1 MKHWWIFLLLAS
13 ATLRSYAQPTFG
25 LTAYYSFD
33 NDADTIIVD
42 ETGNFANN
50 GYSNALIRDCGVV
63 GQAIRFNGDNHYAEF
78 NSTPVKSIF
87 GTEDF
92 SISFYFKSLNSNTV
106 NTQTLLS
113 KRTNC
118 SIENAFAIR
127 YSPLTKN
134 LNLVVSEDASLSSIL
149 SVQLDENRCWH
160 HVAVVGKG
168 PRSPSTP
175 MGFRSRWTAR
185 TNGSISPLTICP

>member
-1 MKHWWIFLLLAS
+1 MKHWWIILMLTAVRLS
-13 ATLRSYAQPTFG
+13 SYAQPTFG

-33 NDADTIIVD
+33 NDADSILVD

-50 GYSNALIRDCGVV
+50 GFSNALIRDCGVV
-63 GQAIRFNGDNHYAEF
+63 GKAIRFNGDDHYALF
-78 NSTPVKSIF
+78 GSTPVKSIF

-106 NTQTLLS
+106 NTQTIIS
-113 KRTNC
+113 KRENC

-134 LNLVVSEDASLSSIL
+134 LNLVVSEDASLSLYPVCS
-149 SVQLDENRCWH
+149 
-160 HVAVVGKG
+160 
-168 PRSPSTP
+168 
-175 MGFRSRWTAR
+175 SR
-185 TNGSISPLTICP
+185 